1 MQIGIDLGGTTIEG
15 GALHADTLVAVRRRV
30 GIPRNY
36 AGTAPQ
42 GTLPPI
48 RRLAKYDNH

>member
-30 GIPRNY
+30 GTPRNY
-36 AGTAPQ
+36 AGTAARNPS
-42 GTLPPI
+42 TEPSVSEV
-48 RRLAKYDNH
+48 